1 MQGITEQ
8 GRKVKKQQ
16 QKKKKVK
23 KQQKKKGGRESLAL
37 GVWVR

>member
-37 GVWVR
+37 GVWLR